1 MGGVLTGNRWL
12 GNLQL
17 VFCALLAVGF
27 HVALLRLDI
36 PKTSRTPGMGF
47 ERLSLYVIDPVRS
60 VVRKGASPGV
70 AEKAKRPA
78 PSRAPQRPLAHASVE
93 GPRPVKEVAQT
104 KALPREGPQKK
115 EKEGPPPRKLEKARP
130 VDRLDAD
137 IHISDD
143 FEGYSPPDEVDEGP
157 AEDRTTE
164 AVSLFEGNTVDE
176 GSIHGSL
183 KTRETSR
190 RIGNITYAKPEYER
204 NDPPD
209 YPRIAKRRGYQGR
222 TKLKVEVLETG
233 RVGRLE
239 VVSSSGFDILDEAAL
254 AAVKEWHFVPG
265 TENGR
270 HTTQWVIV
278 PVRFNLR

>member
-1 MGGVLTGNRWL
+1 MGGVLTGNRRL

-47 ERLSLYVIDPVRS
+47 ERLSLHVVDPVRS
-60 VVRKGASPGV
+60 VVRKGASPGG
-70 AEKAKRPA
+70 AEKTK
-78 PSRAPQRPLAHASVE
+78 RPLAHTSVE
-93 GPRPVKEVAQT
+93 GSRPLKEATQT
-104 KALPREGPQKK
+104 KALPRQGPQKK
-115 EKEGPPPRKLEKARP
+115 EKEGPRPRKLEKARS
-130 VDRLDAD
+130 VDRLEAD
-137 IHISDD
+137 IDISDD

-164 AVSLFEGNTVDE
+164 SVSLFEGNTVDE

-190 RIGNITYAKPEYER
+190 RKGNITYAKPEYKR
-204 NDPPD
+204 NEPPD
-209 YPRIAKRRGYQGR
+209 YPRIAKRRGYQGQ

-254 AAVKEWHFVPG
+254 AAVKEWHFVSG

>member
-1 MGGVLTGNRWL
+1 MGDVFTESRRL
-12 GNLQL
+12 GIFQL
-17 VFCALLAVGF
+17 VVCALLAVGF

-78 PSRAPQRPLAHASVE
+78 PSRTPERPLAHASE
-93 GPRPVKEVAQT
+93 GPRPVKEATHT
-104 KALPREGPQKK
+104 KALPRQGPQKK
-115 EKEGPPPRKLEKARP
+115 EKEGPLPRKLEKARP

-137 IHISDD
+137 IDISDD

-164 AVSLFEGNTVDE
+164 SVSLFEGNTVDE

-190 RIGNITYAKPEYER
+190 RKGNITYAKPEYER
-204 NDPPD
+204 NAPPD

-222 TKLKVEVLETG
+222 TELKVEVLETG

-239 VVSSSGFDILDEAAL
+239 VVASSGFDILDEAAL

-265 TENGR
+265 TKNGR